1 MLEGKQLILA
11 TREYAEEILETSRR
25 ELGWSLFLSFLAY
38 SMILSGMLTLQIL
51 GSVAAGF
58 LLVRLFVIYHDF
70 AHNNI
75 FKGKRTARIFFT
87 LFGLLIL
94 APMSIWKRSH
104 DYHHKHNSKL
114 YTSSIGSFPIITKD
128 RYLSASTKE
137 RFYYLF
143 ARHPLTILFGYLFVF
158 IYGMCIQSF
167 MNNPRRHKD
176 SLLALVL
183 HIGLG
188 VLYYFVGGWRLLLL
202 MQTIPHLIASAIGS
216 YLFYAQ
222 HNFPSATFAEK
233 NGWTYVNAALQS
245 SSYMEMPRW
254 MQWITANI
262 GYHHIHHLNA
272 RIPFYRLPEVFHAF
286 EELQSPKRTS
296 LNPKEIYACFQLKV
310 WDPQKNRMINALELS
325 QTQSR

>member
-25 ELGWSLFLSFLAY
+25 ELGWTLFLSIIAY
-38 SMILSGMLTLQIL
+38 SMILSGVMTLQIL

-114 YTSSIGSFPIITKD
+114 FTSSIGSFPIITTE
-128 RYLSASTKE
+128 RYLSASPKE

-167 MNNPRRHKD
+167 TNNPKRHKD

-183 HIGLG
+183 HVALG
-188 VLYYFVGGWRLLLL
+188 ISYYLLGGWTLLLL
-202 MQTIPHLIASAIGS
+202 LQTVPHLIASGIGS

-296 LNPKEIYACFQLKV
+296 LRLKEIYACFQLKV
-310 WDPQKNRMINALELS
+310 WDPQKNRMINAVELS
-325 QTQSR
+325 QSQRA